1 MHKNFFLIIFLIGF
15 YANAFSQ
22 ANKLTSKPTIEAQK
36 IATNIILDGN
46 LADKAWAN
54 ATMLNNFTEF
64 APTPFKP
71 EAQASRTEVFIIY
84 NNDGIYV
91 GGKCYEQTKDSVT
104 RELVGRDGFGN
115 NDFLGFSFDTYND
128 KINGFEYL
136 VTPLNEQFDAKISTD
151 GEDFTWNAVW
161 ESKTKIEN
169 DGWTFEVFIP
179 FAAIRF
185 GKSKTQNWGLN
196 FFRYRAKTNQ
206 KTSWASI
213 DPLINGALPQQGY
226 WNNLQDIKPPL
237 RLQFSPYLSYYS
249 TIFSQTKP
257 GEKKV
262 IQQVNG
268 GMDVKYG
275 INQAFTLDMALIPD
289 FGQVQ
294 TDNRILNLSPFEQ
307 QFVEQRPFFTE
318 GTELFN
324 KGNLFYSRRI
334 GKNPIQANY
343 EYYNTVNNNEEVIKD
358 PQETKILNAT
368 KISGRMQNGLAIG
381 LLNAV
386 TGNQFAT
393 IENKITG
400 EVRKEKSFP
409 LTNYNMIVLDQ
420 TLKNNS
426 SISLVNTNV
435 TRNGSAYDAN
445 VSMFLAD
452 INDKTNTWN
461 IGGSAGLS
469 QLIGAANDG
478 KTISGYTQ
486 NIYFGKTSGRFQ
498 FNIDHVL
505 TDTKFSKNDL
515 GYQSNN
521 NTIDNSYFFAYN
533 WNKPKAW
540 YNRVRININGQV
552 SHLFKAIDPLKQKGH
567 MFQSYFTAFNF
578 SAQTKKLWNIYF
590 NLNNNTLG
598 NDYYEARQEGNVFKR
613 GGRTGFFTSVSSN
626 DTKKYS
632 FSTGGGFRKGRQ
644 FKNTYGYFTEL
655 SQKLRFNSKVSVEHY
670 INLDKIHNQG
680 GYGAIDTSTG
690 EVYFTRR
697 ITSSIVNSLNFKLS
711 FTNRMG
717 LTLGIRH
724 YWSDVIP
731 TEVYTLGADGKLNPI
746 VISNTTAPKPD
757 KLAINYNAF
766 NINMLYTWQVANGS
780 FLNIAWQ
787 DEASDFTRGSF
798 ERDYFKNIDKTF
810 NANHANTFSVKMVYF
825 LDYLQ
830 TKNRIKHK
838 KA

>member
-1 MHKNFFLIIFLIGF
+1 MFKVYTIVFIFIFCCGVC
-15 YANAFSQ
+15 FSQ
-22 ANKLTSKPTIEAQK
+22 NIKMTPRPNVEAQK
-36 IATNIILDGN
+36 IATNIKLDGS
-46 LADKAWAN
+46 LKDKAWAN
-54 ATMLNNFTEF
+54 ATLLNNFTEF
-64 APTPFKP
+64 SPTPFKP
-71 EAQASRTEVFIIY
+71 EEKATRTEVYLIY
-84 NNDGIYV
+84 NNEGIYV
-91 GGKCYEQTKDSVT
+91 GGKCFEQTADSIT

-115 NDFLGFSFDTYND
+115 NDFFGCSFDTYND

-136 VTPLNEQFDAKISTD
+136 VTPLNEQFDAKIATG

-161 ESKTKIEN
+161 ESKTKIES
-169 DGWTFEVFIP
+169 DGWTFEIFIP

-185 GKSKTQNWGLN
+185 GKSKIQNWGIN

-206 KTSWASI
+206 KTAWASI
-213 DPLINGALPQQGY
+213 DPVINGALPQQGY
-226 WNNLQDIKPPL
+226 WNNLKDIKPPL
-237 RLQFSPYLSYYS
+237 RLQFSPYLSYYT

-294 TDNRILNLSPFEQ
+294 TDNRVLNLGPFEQ
-307 QFVEQRPFFTE
+307 QFTEQRPFFTE
-318 GTELFN
+318 GTELFS

-334 GKNPIQANY
+334 GKNPVQANNN
-343 EYYNTVNNNEEVIKD
+343 YYSTISTNEEIITD

-368 KISGRMQNGLAIG
+368 KVSGRMQNGLAIG
-381 LLNAV
+381 VLNAI
-386 TGNQFAT
+386 TGTQFAT
-393 IENKITG
+393 IKNNITG
-400 EVRKEKSFP
+400 EIRKENSYPF
-409 LTNYNMIVLDQ
+409 TNYNMLVLDQ

-435 TRNGSAYDAN
+435 TRNGSYYDAN
-445 VSMFLAD
+445 VSMFLAN

-469 QLIGAANDG
+469 QLIGAADNG

-486 NIYFGKTSGRFQ
+486 NLYFGKTSGRFQ

-505 TDTKFSKNDL
+505 TDTKFNKNDL

-521 NTIDNSYFFAYN
+521 NTIDNSYFFSYN
-533 WNKPKAW
+533 WNKPKGW
-540 YNRVRININGQV
+540 YNNMYMNFNGQV

-567 MFQSYFTAFNF
+567 LFQSYFTAFNF
-578 SAQTKKLWNIYF
+578 SAQTKKLWYIYLNI
-590 NLNNNTLG
+590 NNSTES
-598 NDYYEARQEGNVFKR
+598 NDYYEARKTGSVFKR
-613 GGRTGFFTSVSSN
+613 GGRTGFYTNISSN

-632 FSTGGGFRKGRQ
+632 FSTGLGYRKGRQ

-655 SQKLRFNSKVSVEHY
+655 SQKIRFNPKVSLEHY
-670 INLDKIHNQG
+670 ANLDKVHNQG
-680 GYGAIDTSTG
+680 GYGATDNATG
-690 EVYFTRR
+690 DVYFTRR
-697 ITSSIVNSLNFKLS
+697 ITSSIVNRLSFKYS

-717 LTLGIRH
+717 LTLGVRH

-731 TEVYTLGADGKLNPI
+731 LEVYTLASNGKLNTVNPI
-746 VISNTTAPKPD
+746 STTAPSLN
-757 KLAINYNAF
+757 KLAINYNDF
-766 NINMLYTWQVANGS
+766 NVNMLYTWQVANGS

-787 DEASDFTRGSF
+787 DVAGNFERGSF
-798 ERDYFKNIDKTF
+798 ERNYFKNIDKTF
-810 NANHANTFSVKMVYF
+810 NSSHANTLSIKMVYF

-830 TKNRIKHK
+830 VKNKLKSK